1 MWHTAIATAV
11 RNQRSNLRAYPWT
24 FTFGHIIDGVYL
36 VLVSYFSYY
45 FLIRGELD
53 ARFQMYAG
61 SSNYLAYVIIGGAL
75 SIFSVSMIMN
85 VSRALMTEW
94 REGTLE
100 ALLLAPAGRGGY
112 FLGNAA
118 QQLYRSGFELAVIL
132 AAGYLAG
139 LRFAP
144 LPLGAVCLSGLIFLL
159 SCYSMALVLGSV
171 MLYTRDTYIVQNTF
185 FAITTLL
192 CGFQFPRQYLP
203 RFLQAA
209 AEIFPL
215 TSALQLLRST
225 LLTGEGFELRECFPA
240 LLLSALYISVGL
252 WANHRIERGLFER
265 F

>member
-1 MWHTAIATAV
+1 MWQTAIATAV

-24 FTFGHIIDGVYL
+24 FTFGHIIEGGYL
-36 VLVSYFSYY
+36 VLISYFSYY
-45 FLIRGELD
+45 YLIRGELD
-53 ARFQMYAG
+53 AQFSVFAG

-75 SIFSVSMIMN
+75 SIFSTSMIMN

-100 ALLLAPAGRGGY
+100 ALLLSPSRRNGY

-118 QQLYRSGFELAVIL
+118 QQLYRSGFELVTIL
-132 AAGYLAG
+132 LFGYLAG
-139 LRFAP
+139 LR
-144 LPLGAVCLSGLIFLL
+144 LPTPHLLSVLTSGLLFLL
-159 SCYSMALVLGSV
+159 SCYAMALVLGSI

-185 FAITTLL
+185 FAVTTLL

-203 RFLQAA
+203 GYLQQA

-215 TSALQLLRST
+215 TSALELLRSS
-225 LLTGEGFELRECFPA
+225 LLTGEEVGLSDVPLV
-240 LLLSALYISVGL
+240 LLLSFLYIAVGL
-252 WANHRIERGLFER
+252 WCNRRVERGMFER